1 MIYFK
6 KNDSIEGKSFSLC
19 FRKFINMTP
28 TNDPILSKVV
38 FNFAIKDFT
47 KAVIRKELSSKKA
60 IIRET
65 SYLNKDDGIQGEI
78 ISGFSVK
85 PIKPISNRKIIHRGS
100 HRAGNI
106 ITKKFSFAKIDREWR
121 ALLLK
126 KVIEAI

>member
-6 KNDSIEGKSFSLC
+6 KNKSIEGKSFSLC
-19 FRKFINMTP
+19 CRKFINMAP
-28 TNDPILSKVV
+28 TNDPILSKMV
-38 FNFAIKDFT
+38 FNFAIKDF
-47 KAVIRKELSSKKA
+47 AKA
-60 IIRET
+60 IIEKELFPKRTIISET
-65 SYLNKDDGIQGEI
+65 SYLNKNDGIQGEI

-85 PIKPISNRKIIHRGS
+85 PISNREIIHRGS

>member
-19 FRKFINMTP
+19 CRKFVNMAP
-28 TNDPILSKVV
+28 TNDPILSKMV
-38 FNFAIKDFT
+38 FNFVIKDF
-47 KAVIRKELSSKKA
+47 AKA
-60 IIRET
+60 IIEKELLPKRTIISET
-65 SYLNKDDGIQGEI
+65 SYLNKNDGIQGEI

-85 PIKPISNRKIIHRGS
+85 PISNRTIIHRGS
-100 HRAGNI
+100 HRASNI

-126 KVIEAI
+126 KIAEIF